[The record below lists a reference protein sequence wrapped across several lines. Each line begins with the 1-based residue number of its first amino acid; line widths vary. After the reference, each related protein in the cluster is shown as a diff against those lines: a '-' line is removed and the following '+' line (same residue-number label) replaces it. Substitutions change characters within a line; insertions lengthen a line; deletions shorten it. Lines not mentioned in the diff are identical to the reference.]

1 MLINSDNFEKKIK
14 YEFMDKGL
22 LKKALTHSS
31 YCRENKLSSVDCNER
46 LEFIGDGYLDAVVG
60 TYLFKHLENLKEGK
74 LSKIRSKVVCE
85 KSLAKV
91 GFKLGIGEY
100 LFLGKGEEKS
110 GGRNRISIV
119 ANATE
124 AVIGA
129 IFLDGGYEQVRDFI
143 LREFKD
149 IIHDVLNGKFER
161 DYKSLVQEEL
171 QKDGSVPVICYCID
185 KEVGPD
191 HNKTFYVHLECNGKK
206 LGQGVGNSKK
216 EAEQNA
222 ACDTLNGGYI

>member
-1 MLINSDNFEKKIK
+1 MTINSEGFEKKIK
-14 YEFMDKGL
+14 YRFIDKGL
-22 LKKALTHSS
+22 LKIALTHSS
-31 YCRENKLSSVDCNER
+31 YCRENKLSSVNCNER

-60 TYLFKHLENLKEGK
+60 TYLFKRLANLQEGK

-91 GFKLGIGEY
+91 GEKLGIGEY

-110 GGRNRISIV
+110 GGRKRMSIV
-119 ANATE
+119 ADATE

-129 IFLDGGYEQVRDFI
+129 IFLDGGYEEAERFI
-143 LREFKD
+143 LREFGD
-149 IIHDVLNGKFER
+149 IIHDVLTGKFEK
-161 DYKSLVQEEL
+161 DYKSLVQEKL
-171 QKDGSVPVICYCID
+171 QKDGSVPVICYRID
-185 KEVGPD
+185 KETGPD

-206 LGQGVGNSKK
+206 LGKGSGHSKK

-222 ACDTLNGGYI
+222 ACDALNGGYI